1 MNDRLPRVCL
11 ALAIIGSVLMA
22 CGGDDEG
29 SDTSNVATAGT
40 TARSLPPVPART
52 GSAGS
57 GISGFGNQQMCP
69 MTEAEATGSCTP
81 ARGNCPFGDRV
92 CDCSSETMSWACW
105 APADCPT
112 TVPAEQSACS
122 TVGMSCAPARGD
134 NCTCTAQGWN
144 CGNQVCPAEE
154 PTSGGACQ
162 EGDGD
167 CTYGARTCLCED
179 DVWVCWDPATDCPAT
194 PPADNST
201 CAIQNISCAYE
212 GGRCSCGASGW
223 RCGRRVMNDPEE
235 DAGVPDGAAGAS
247 GSGPAAAGTGAS
259 AGSGAAGAGA
269 AGASGAGTGG
279 TAPAAGAGGEPAAGA
294 GAGAGAGGAP

>member
-1 MNDRLPRVCL
+1 MNYRLPRVCL

-29 SDTSNVATAGT
+29 SDTSTVATAGG
-40 TARSLPPVPART
+40 RPLPPVPART
-52 GSAGS
+52 GSAGAGTS
-57 GISGFGNQQMCP
+57 VWGNQQMCP

-112 TVPAEQSACS
+112 TVPAEQSECG

-144 CGNQVCPAEE
+144 CGNQICPAQE
-154 PTSGGACQ
+154 PALGSACQ

-167 CTYGARTCLCED
+167 CSYGTRTCECDD

-201 CAIQNISCAYE
+201 CSIQGISCAYE
-212 GGRCSCGASGW
+212 GGRCSCGESGW

-235 DAGVPDGAAGAS
+235 DAGVPDGTAGTGGSGPVTGGAGAS
-247 GSGPAAAGTGAS
+247 
-259 AGSGAAGAGA
+259 AAGAGA
-269 AGASGAGTGG
+269 AGVGTAGASGAGTAGTGG
-279 TAPAAGAGGEPAAGA
+279 TVAGAGGEPAAGA
-294 GAGAGAGGAP
+294 GAGAGGAP